1 MRKKMKE
8 WMLISE
14 VFLKKFFMI
23 NNFKIVD
30 TEELDKQEMLKK
42 HHEEEDDDEEEKKK
56 GA

>member
-1 MRKKMKE
+1 MKE